1 MSKQRA
7 KGTRAETEVVA
18 ALHRAGFTE
27 ALRAPLW
34 GAHDKGD
41 IVGIPAVISVKNQ
54 KTMKLAE
61 WVTDCGKMID
71 NSGAD
76 YGVVWHKRTGKG
88 RAEDWYV
95 TMTGEM
101 LMKLL
106 KNVTT
111 RT

>member
-7 KGTRAETEVVA
+7 KGTSAETEVVA
-18 ALHRAGFTE
+18 ALFRAGITK

-54 KTMKLAE
+54 KKLRLNE
-61 WVTDCGKMID
+61 WVDDCQVMMKNAGTDTGF
-71 NSGAD
+71 
-76 YGVVWHKRTGKG
+76 VWHKRPGKG

-95 TMTGEM
+95 TMNAATM
-101 LMKLL
+101 IDILKRLMKD
-106 KNVTT
+106 
-111 RT
+111 

>member
-7 KGTRAETEVVA
+7 KGTAAETEVVA
-18 ALHRAGFTE
+18 ALHRGGFTN

-34 GAHDKGD
+34 GVHDKGD
-41 IVGIPAVISVKNQ
+41 IVNVPAVISVKNQ
-54 KTMKLAE
+54 KTMKLSE
-61 WVTDCGKMID
+61 WLTDCGKMIN

-76 YGVVWHKRTGKG
+76 YGFIWHKKIGKG

-106 KNVTT
+106 KNATQQN
-111 RT
+111 

>member
-7 KGTRAETEVVA
+7 KGTKAETEVVA
-18 ALHRAGFTE
+18 ALHRAGFTK

-41 IVGIPAVISVKNQ
+41 IVGVPAVISVKNH

-61 WVTDCGKMID
+61 WVTDCGKMIN
-71 NSGAD
+71 NSNYEHGA
-76 YGVVWHKRTGKG
+76 VWHKRTGKG
-88 RAEDWYV
+88 KAEEWYV

-101 LMKLL
+101 FLKMIGLL
-106 KNVTT
+106 EGK
-111 RT
+111 

>member
-1 MSKQRA
+1 MSRQRA

-34 GAHDKGD
+34 GAHDNGD

-61 WVTDCGKMID
+61 WVDDCQKMIENAGTD
-71 NSGAD
+71 TGF
-76 YGVVWHKRTGKG
+76 VWHKRTGRG

-95 TMTGEM
+95 TMKASTMVE
-101 LMKLL
+101 LL
-106 KNVTT
+106 K
-111 RT
+111 RLR

>member
-7 KGTRAETEVVA
+7 KGTQAETEVVK
-18 ALHRAGFTE
+18 ALHRSGFSG

-61 WVTDCGKMID
+61 WLTDCGKMIE
-71 NSGAD
+71 NSGAE
-76 YGVVWHKRTGKG
+76 YGFVWHKRIGKG
-88 RAEDWYV
+88 SAEDWYV

-106 KNVTT
+106 TNATKKD
-111 RT
+111 